1 MQVNENEFVAHC
13 FEADPS
19 GGPLCKIIEAACKLR
34 YQKCLDAHARMR
46 KMNQANKAN
55 IESNTSTN
63 RVTKSSPV
71 AALKSSIVGVFSKIL
86 NK

>member
-1 MQVNENEFVAHC
+1 MQVNENEFMAHC

-19 GGPLCKIIEAACKLR
+19 AGPLCKIVEAACKLR

-46 KMNQANKAN
+46 KLNEANAVVAAN
-55 IESNTSTN
+55 RAS
-63 RVTKSSPV
+63 KSSPV

-86 NK
+86 SK